1 MRLKRSTTAVAV
13 KYFSEI
19 VVVDHMTRCNTDI
32 FNDINKKNVINMDLS
47 N

>member
-1 MRLKRSTTAVAV
+1 MRSTTAVAV

-32 FNDINKKNVINMDLS
+32 FNDINKKKNVINMDLS